1 MACIDFIH
9 NRINPMLKK
18 EEWKDDVTGLTKA
31 GENPFAETLSLFESN
46 HGGPSSKSRTE
57 KQKNGRTTHKIVP
70 TVRKATLEIPLQ
82 LSDDKGVTMTKNT
95 KMSASS
101 SFPLGG
107 PWSGSISGV
116 SSMRGRTGFST
127 GCANVNYRMGS
138 FGSMRGGVT
147 VSEKPQVQVG
157 GTASYAKSSLSA
169 SLSTLPTDP
178 LNQWRASLS
187 GSQACWSWLTVRSTC
202 SFHRSAQP
210 VSYMLSLATKA
221 AHRVELG
228 LGWNMKKPVVSLAV
242 RPERTGGRQVS
253 LSAQWKGKMNFQL
266 GMVVTQTLQS
276 AAQIGVGVWHASSR
290 GFTWILTWTHGDLT
304 LRIPVILS
312 SVHEPL
318 WSPFMFVYMSLMS
331 KALDDALIGVL
342 GLDGQVDEK
351 KKKLEQQQFLLGRKK
366 AREDAEQQQRLMKR
380 QAGKIMAQEKERVGG
395 GLVIR
400 QATYWVKDGEA
411 LDVTIPLQFWVTES
425 SLTLSESSKDS
436 LLGFCDITAD
446 VSNEKEDSASS
457 WWARFWT
464 LPKGTGKSATNKP
477 KLTIKYDLGGQ
488 SYEISVQGH
497 KGLTL
502 PSSRAVLLATEQ

>member
-1 MACIDFIH
+1 L
-9 NRINPMLKK
+9 NRIHPMLKK
-18 EEWKDDVTGLTKA
+18 EEWKDDVNGLTKQ
-31 GENPFAETLSLFESN
+31 GENPFAETLSLFAESS
-46 HGGPSSKSRTE
+46 HGPSSKSKSD
-57 KQKNGRTTHKIVP
+57 KQKGGKSTQKIVP

-82 LSDDKGVTMTKNT
+82 LSDETGVTMTKNT
-95 KMSASS
+95 RMSAFS

-107 PWSGSISGV
+107 PWSGSVSGV

-127 GCANVNYRMGS
+127 GYANVNYRLGS
-138 FGSMRGGVT
+138 FGSLRGGVT

-178 LNQWRASLS
+178 LNQWRASIS
-187 GSQACWSWLTVRSTC
+187 GSQAVWSWLTVRSTC

-210 VSYMLSLATKA
+210 VSYMLSLASKA
-221 AHRVELG
+221 AHKVELG
-228 LGWNMKKPVVSLAV
+228 LGWNMKKPVVSLAF

-253 LSAQWKGKMNFQL
+253 VSAQWRGKMNLQL
-266 GMVVTQTLQS
+266 GMVVTQTLES

-318 WSPFMFVYMSLMS
+318 WSPFMFVYMSLLS

-342 GLDGQVDEK
+342 GLDGQVDEQK
-351 KKKLEQQQFLLGRKK
+351 RKLEQQQFLLNRKK

-380 QAGKIMAQEKERVGG
+380 QAGKLMAQEKERAGG
-395 GLVIR
+395 GLVIL
-400 QATYWVKDGEA
+400 QAKYWVKDGEA

-425 SLTLSESSKDS
+425 SLTLPESSKDS
-436 LLGFCDITAD
+436 LLGFCDITPD
-446 VSNEKEDSASS
+446 TSNEKEDSATS
-457 WWARFWT
+457 WLARFWT
-464 LPKGTGKSATNKP
+464 LPKGTGRSPTNKP

-488 SYEISVQGH
+488 SYETTIQGNE
-497 KGLTL
+497 GLTL
-502 PSSRAVLLATEQ
+502 PSSRAVLVAAEQ